1 MTKAGRI
8 SAQDSL
14 SKVTGDKNIIKR
26 THETSRPNFHW
37 CDLKKKMYRTQR
49 HKFPKTHWKR
59 NTNISPPP
67 SQTTPGTTLNACLS
81 SSSRKETLR
90 YTPALG
96 DSRGRPFNPLPIC
109 FHNRRRHITR
119 HTTYPLPSNPSSWSP
134 DQRHPETADDMRFKQ
149 SHWSWP
155 NPRPCPCVFTHS
167 LTSSILSVDW
177 LCANTSRLYRL

>member
-67 SQTTPGTTLNACLS
+67 SQTTPGTTLNTCLS

-96 DSRGRPFNPLPIC
+96 DSRGRPRTQRPPIQPTSNLFSQPKTTQHPTYHIPLTFQSFFLTSWPTTSWNC
-109 FHNRRRHITR
+109 WRHEIQTKPLKL
-119 HTTYPLPSNPSSWSP
+119 TKSLPSPQAS
-134 DQRHPETADDMRFKQ
+134 
-149 SHWSWP
+149 
-155 NPRPCPCVFTHS
+155 C
-167 LTSSILSVDW
+167 L
-177 LCANTSRLYRL
+177 